1 MKVPHDVQNSGTT
14 QRETPRVI
22 GVAGGSGSGKTT
34 VVRRWRQHVLA
45 ATICL
50 ALGIAHT
57 WPLATAPGTLS
68 QNDNADAQLNEW
80 ILAWVPHQLARNPA
94 HLFDANIFYPARD
107 TLAFSEPLIVPALMG
122 APLHWLG
129 GSPVLVYNFVLIV
142 GFALTAFAG
151 YALMYA
157 WTRDRAAGLLTGS
170 LFAFNTHTLTRLA
183 HVQGIHAYGLPLVLW
198 SIDRVITEARVRDAL
213 WLALWMAVM
222 AYTSGYL
229 AVLGSVMIAVALVAR
244 VGEWRHRASLVLSRV
259 AVAAMAAGIV
269 IFPLYLPYHR
279 VAREQGMVRS
289 LESIAEFT
297 ATLKG
302 YAVSAGRMHFSL
314 WSHRLFENPVDAFFP
329 GLTAIALAATAL
341 WTMRRTGGVTRGRIL
356 MLVAVGFAGIIL
368 SLGTSTPV
376 YGAVYAVFP
385 PMRGLRAAARFG
397 NLFLLAIAVMA
408 GLGVHALR
416 ARRARSRGVTAL
428 AVAVIAAA
436 NIEALR
442 APFDYRRFHGIPRV
456 YTLLAYEPGP
466 VVLVE
471 APFYPARAA
480 FENAE
485 YVLAS
490 TVHWRPLMNG
500 YSGFT
505 PLSYREFAETFW
517 YFPEERAIHAMQ
529 QAGVTHVMLHPVRFG
544 HEAERVVATVE
555 GRPEF
560 ERVAM
565 EPVAHGNLRL
575 YRLRPKDLAIPR
587 SVR

>member
-1 MKVPHDVQNSGTT
+1 VNTLSEGPPGPTS
-14 QRETPRVI
+14 
-22 GVAGGSGSGKTT
+22 S
-34 VVRRWRQHVLA
+34 RWRQHALPAVICVALA
-45 ATICL
+45 
-50 ALGIAHT
+50 IAHT

-68 QNDNADAQLNEW
+68 RNDNGDAQLNEW
-80 ILAWVPHQLARNPA
+80 ILAWVPHQLARDPA

-122 APLHWLG
+122 APLQWLG
-129 GSPVLVYNFVLIV
+129 GSPVLVYNVVLIA

-183 HVQGIHAYGLPLVLW
+183 HIQGIHAYGLPLALL

-229 AVLGSVMIAVALVAR
+229 FVFGSVMIAVALIVR
-244 VGEWRHRASLVLSRV
+244 VGEWRHRTRLVLSRV
-259 AVAAMAAGIV
+259 AVATVVAGMV
-269 IFPLYLPYHR
+269 VLPLYLPYQR
-279 VAREQGMVRS
+279 VAREQGLVRS
-289 LESIAEFT
+289 LENVAEYT

-302 YAVSAGRMHFSL
+302 YAASAGRMHFRL

-329 GLTAIALAATAL
+329 GLTAMALAATAV
-341 WTMRRTGGVTRGRIL
+341 WTMRRTGRVTRGRML
-356 MLVAVGFAGIIL
+356 MLVGVGFAGVIL
-368 SLGTSTPV
+368 SLGPSTPV
-376 YGAVYAVFP
+376 YGAVYTVFP
-385 PMRGLRAAARFG
+385 PVRGLRAAARFG
-397 NLFLLAIAVMA
+397 NLFLLAIAVLA
-408 GLGVHALR
+408 GWGLHALR
-416 ARRARSRGVTAL
+416 AHRARPWAATAL

-442 APFDYRRFHGIPRV
+442 APFEYRRFHGIPRV
-456 YTLLAYEPGP
+456 YSLLADEAGP

-471 APFYPARAA
+471 TPFYPARAV

-490 TVHWRPLMNG
+490 TAHWRPLMNG

-505 PLSYREFAETFW
+505 PASYRKFADTFW
-517 YFPEERAIHAMQ
+517 YFPEERAIQAMQ
-529 QAGVTHVMLHPVRFG
+529 QAGVTHVMLHPLRFG

-555 GRPEF
+555 GRSEF

-565 EPVAHGNLRL
+565 EPVAHGNVRL
-575 YRLRPKDLAIPR
+575 YRLRPKDLAIPP

>member
-1 MKVPHDVQNSGTT
+1 MSDASGRPPTSS
-14 QRETPRVI
+14 RP
-22 GVAGGSGSGKTT
+22 G
-34 VVRRWRQHVLA
+34 RWRQHALA

-68 QNDNADAQLNEW
+68 RNDNGDAQLNEW
-80 ILAWVPHQLARNPA
+80 ILAWVPHQLARDPA

-122 APLHWLG
+122 APLQWLG
-129 GSPVLVYNFVLIV
+129 GSPVLVYNVVLIA

-183 HVQGIHAYGLPLVLW
+183 HIQGIHAYGLPLALL

-213 WLALWMAVM
+213 WLALWMALM

-229 AVLGSVMIAVALVAR
+229 FVFGSVMIAVALIAR
-244 VGEWRHRASLVLSRV
+244 AGEWRRRMRLVLSRV
-259 AVAAMAAGIV
+259 ALATVAAGIV
-269 IFPLYLPYHR
+269 VFPLYLPYQR
-279 VAREQGMVRS
+279 VAREQGLVRS
-289 LESIAEFT
+289 LENVAEYT

-302 YAVSAGRMHFSL
+302 YAASAGRMHFSL

-329 GLTAIALAATAL
+329 GLTAIVLAATAL
-341 WTMRRTGGVTRGRIL
+341 WTMRRTGRLMRGRIL
-356 MLVAVGFAGIIL
+356 MLVAVGFAGVIL
-368 SLGTSTPV
+368 SLGPSTPV

-385 PMRGLRAAARFG
+385 PVRGLRAAARFG
-397 NLFLLAIAVMA
+397 NLFLLAIAVLA
-408 GLGVHALR
+408 GCGLYALR
-416 ARRARSRGVTAL
+416 GHRARSRGATAV
-428 AVAVIAAA
+428 AVAVIAVA

-442 APFDYRRFHGIPRV
+442 APFEYRRFHGIPRV
-456 YTLLAYEPGP
+456 YSLLAHEAGP

-471 APFYPARAA
+471 VPFYPARAV
-480 FENAE
+480 FGNAE

-490 TVHWRPLMNG
+490 TAHWRSLMNG

-517 YFPEERAIHAMQ
+517 FFPEERAIQAMQ
-529 QAGVTHVMLHPVRFG
+529 QAGVTHLMLHPLRFG

-565 EPVAHGNLRL
+565 EPVAHGNVRL
-575 YRLRPKDLAIPR
+575 YRLLRPKDLAIPP